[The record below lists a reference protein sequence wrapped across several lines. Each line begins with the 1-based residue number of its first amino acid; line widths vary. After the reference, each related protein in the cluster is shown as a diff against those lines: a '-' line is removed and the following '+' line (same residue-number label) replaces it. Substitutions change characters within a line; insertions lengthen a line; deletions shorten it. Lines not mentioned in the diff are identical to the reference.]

1 MSTRQQRTA
10 QGSSSEQIIRV
21 AIFSQSLLRAADTL
35 ALVPRGRLPL
45 CLLALGLFGAPTSAL
60 ADAPAASLTRLF
72 ASPGRP
78 HPLADARGRI
88 PFTVVL
94 PPGASASSL
103 GLLEVAPGIGAARL
117 PPSGLTAF
125 AASHPELALGLEP
138 PRRPLLDVS
147 RGWIHLDSFRAATGK
162 DGSGVVVGIVDT
174 GIDIHHPDFRDAK
187 GNTRIAW
194 LLDSE
199 PPRGLHPELEHALG
213 CDDPAQSQCAVYSA
227 KDIDAL
233 IAQGGKDIHDAEGH
247 GTHVTSIAAGNG
259 GISINAN
266 PKYAGV
272 APGATLVIASPSS
285 DGGFFDADTLRAA
298 RFVFERADALQKP
311 AVCNLSLGGDFG
323 PHDGTSALERGL
335 SALVGDDKPGRAIVV
350 AAGNSGGLFE
360 TSDGPSAGVHTEA
373 RVTPGGVTRV
383 PLRARAST
391 KGQAFIWITFRSGD
405 DVDVA
410 LEGPDGSRWI
420 GFISP
425 GSERGYDDD
434 AGTTAGI
441 VNNHVGKSSSITS
454 DTNSAVVVVDGKWP
468 AQSEFN
474 VLLRGAGEASLWVVG
489 TGDVSGDG
497 VFFER
502 AIRQGTV
509 TVPASA
515 AGLLAVGCT
524 LNRLQWTPLGAQPI
538 AIPSFGGVENPV
550 PDGACYFSAS
560 GPTPLGVM
568 KPEISAPGGFIVGAM
583 SSEADPRKVKGG
595 LFGGCPND
603 EPCFLVDDQHAIAL
617 GTSMSAPQVA
627 GAIALLMQIDPTL
640 TQARATEI
648 LEAGARKPTGFV
660 PYDYQ
665 LGPGVLDLDGALQ
678 ALGAES
684 QSDIAPD
691 LGKSWYTLSA
701 AYVEPD
707 AAVPVWGTIELRR
720 ADGSLASGLSG
731 THLALSVKNGAVVR
745 PLVKVR
751 HGLFR
756 FAVAGAAGHVGE
768 VMTVDVLY
776 DGASLGARTLPIG
789 TDVWTTDG
797 KVDALGGCAVGG
809 APSPAGWPGGLA
821 VACGLAGA
829 LARRRYCARRSMAR
843 RLSSKSC

>member
-1 MSTRQQRTA
+1 
-10 QGSSSEQIIRV
+10 
-21 AIFSQSLLRAADTL
+21 
-35 ALVPRGRLPL
+35 VPRGRLTPL
-45 CLLALGLFGAPTSAL
+45 SLLALGLLGAPTSAL
-60 ADAPAASLTRLF
+60 ADAPAAPLARVL

-78 HPLADARGRI
+78 HPLADSLGRI

-94 PPGASASSL
+94 PPGASAASL

-117 PPSGLTAF
+117 PPSGLAAF
-125 AASHPELALGLEP
+125 AASHPGLSLGLEP

-162 DGSGVVVGIVDT
+162 DGAGVVVGVVDT

-199 PPRGLHPELEHALG
+199 PPRGLHPEIEHALG
-213 CDDPAQSQCAVYSA
+213 CDDPKQSQCAVYNA
-227 KDIDAL
+227 QDIDAL
-233 IAQGGKDIHDAEGH
+233 IAQGSKVIHDAEGH

-259 GISINAN
+259 GTSINAK
-266 PKYAGV
+266 PRFAGV
-272 APGATLVIASPSS
+272 APGATLIIASPSS
-285 DGGFFDADTLRAA
+285 DGGFLDADTLRATK
-298 RFVFERADALQKP
+298 FVFERAAALGGAKP
-311 AVCNLSLGGDFG
+311 MPVVCNLSLGGDFG

-350 AAGNSGGLFE
+350 AAGNSGALLA
-360 TSDGPSAGVHTEA
+360 TNDGPSAGVHTEA
-373 RVTPGGVTRV
+373 HVTPGGITRV
-383 PLRARAST
+383 PLRALAST
-391 KGQAFIWITFRSGD
+391 KGQAFIWITFRPGD

-420 GFISP
+420 GFVSP
-425 GSERGYDDD
+425 GSERGYDNTK
-434 AGTTAGI
+434 GTTAGV
-441 VNNHVGKSSSITS
+441 VNNHVGKSSSITA
-454 DTNSAVVVVDGKWP
+454 DTNSAVVVVDGAWP
-468 AQSEFN
+468 ALSEFN
-474 VLLRGAGEASLWVVG
+474 VLLRGAGAASLWVVG
-489 TGDVSGDG
+489 TGDVGAGG
-497 VFFER
+497 VLFER

-515 AGLLAVGCT
+515 PGLLAVGCT
-524 LNRLQWTPLGAQPI
+524 LNRLEWTPLGSP
-538 AIPSFGGVENPV
+538 AIVLPELDGVKDPA

-568 KPEISAPGGFIVGAM
+568 KPEISAPGGFVVGAM
-583 SSEADPRKVKGG
+583 SSEADPRKVAGG
-595 LFGGCPND
+595 LFSSAGCP
-603 EPCFLVDDQHAIAL
+603 EGKPCFLVDDQHAVAA

-627 GAIALLMQIDPTL
+627 GAVALLMQIDPTL
-640 TQARATEI
+640 TQARVTEL
-648 LEAGARKPTGFV
+648 LEAGARRPTGLV

-678 ALGAES
+678 ALAAES
-684 QSDIAPD
+684 PSDVGPD
-691 LGKSWYTLSA
+691 LGKSWYTLSS

-707 AAVPVWGTIELRR
+707 AALPVWGTIELRR
-720 ADGSLASGLSG
+720 ADGSLASGLDG
-731 THLALSVKNGAVVR
+731 TRLALSVKNGAVAR
-745 PLVKVR
+745 PLVRVR

-789 TDVWTTDG
+789 TDVWTTSG
-797 KVDALGGCAVGG
+797 EVDAVGGCAVGS
-809 APSPAGWPGGLA
+809 APSSAGWPGGLA
-821 VACGLAGA
+821 LACGLAGA
-829 LARRRYCARRSMAR
+829 LARRRYSCASRSMAR
-843 RLSSKSC
+843 RLSSKSR